1 MKAKAPARAKGL
13 KGMGRITIETIAKAA
28 GVSVGTVDRAL
39 NGRGRIKDD
48 TKRNVLRIAQE
59 LGYRP
64 NKIASAL
71 GRQRG
76 FKVAVITPRNPY
88 FFYKYI
94 RGGVLDAETEFAD
107 YGLSVDNVLCESL
120 QISEQEKV
128 LSAFDYSK
136 YDGVAINA
144 GGDAL
149 APWINRIVEAGVPVV
164 TFNSDARNSKRLV
177 FVGENSF
184 KSGQMSGD
192 VMGRFLGGK
201 GKVGVFTSFFHP
213 GAAMDRRNGFCDV
226 LARHYPGISVVAS
239 QVYQDDYD
247 IALKVIQQA
256 FLDHPDMDGV
266 FSNSATGSL
275 ACGDFL
281 AQHPM
286 ARKPVVVGYDVT
298 EQVEK
303 YLQQG
308 ICDMIIDQEPR
319 RQSYLAVTLLFKH
332 LSQHWMPQSGELEI
346 RSKIVMRYNAADHST
361 MHAVGDTYLL

>member
-1 MKAKAPARAKGL
+1 
-13 KGMGRITIETIAKAA
+13 MGRITIETIAKAA

-39 NGRGRIKDD
+39 NGRGRIKED

-71 GRQRG
+71 GRQRH

-94 RGGVLDAETEFAD
+94 RGGIVDAENEFAD
-107 YGLSVDNVLCESL
+107 YGLLIDNVLCESL
-120 QISEQEKV
+120 QIGEQEKV
-128 LSAFDYSK
+128 LRGFDYTR

-149 APWINRIVEAGVPVV
+149 APWINRIVDAGVPVV
-164 TFNSDARNSKRLV
+164 TFNSDARNSKRLL
-177 FVGENSF
+177 FVGENSY

-213 GAAMDRRNGFCDV
+213 GAAMDRRKGFCDV
-226 LARHYPGISVVAS
+226 LEKHYPGITVASS

-247 IALKVIQQA
+247 IALQVIEQA
-256 FLDHPDMDGV
+256 FRDHPDMDGV
-266 FSNSATGSL
+266 FSNSAIGSL

-286 ARKPVVVGYDVT
+286 ERKPVVIGYDVT

-332 LSQHWMPQSGELEI
+332 LSQHWVPQRGELEI

-361 MHAVGDTYLL
+361 MHAVGDTFLL